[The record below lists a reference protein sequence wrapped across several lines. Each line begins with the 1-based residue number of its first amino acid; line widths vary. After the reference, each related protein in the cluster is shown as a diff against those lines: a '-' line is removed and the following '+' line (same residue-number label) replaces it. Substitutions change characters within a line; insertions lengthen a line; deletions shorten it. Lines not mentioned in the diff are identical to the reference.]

1 MILAATTNMA
11 RTDTLHSASM
21 STGRHRSSVV
31 GGSLWMIGISLALFF
46 LPAINGFLGGL
57 IGGYKVGGA
66 GRALGAAILPAV
78 IVGLG
83 LWLLLAVLDA
93 PLIGLMSGVALMV
106 LILCSSLGLLAG
118 AAIGG
123 AAANNDRP
131 HIASR

>member
-1 MILAATTNMA
+1 
-11 RTDTLHSASM
+11 
-21 STGRHRSSVV
+21 
-31 GGSLWMIGISLALFF
+31 MIGISLALFF